1 MLRLIVLLVSCV
13 PLLSFGQGV
22 VVVELFTSQGCS
34 SCPAADRNLTEI
46 LKESEKSGANVL
58 ALSFHVDYW
67 DYIGWKDPY
76 SSKDYTDRQKMYA
89 SVMNLSS
96 IYTPQMIVN
105 GETEFVGS
113 NALIARKAIKQAL
126 QETPSVNL
134 SISKL
139 VKNGEEWEFDF
150 DIQQKKIPEGYL
162 QVALVDRNVENFVPR
177 GENTGKQLHHDNVVR
192 AFTMVE
198 MKKTGHIKIKA
209 PGDLSE
215 SSSLI
220 IYAQDP
226 AMKLLGATSIRLK

>member
-1 MLRLIVLLVSCV
+1 MHRFILLFVLCA
-13 PLLSFGQGV
+13 PLFSFGQGV

-34 SCPAADRNLTEI
+34 SCPAADKNLTEI

-67 DYIGWKDPY
+67 DHIGWKDPY

-96 IYTPQMIVN
+96 IYTPQMVVN
-105 GETEFVGS
+105 GKTEFVGS
-113 NALIARKAIKQAL
+113 NAKIARMAIEHAL
-126 QETPSVNL
+126 QETPAINI

-139 VKNGEEWEFDF
+139 IHNGEEWEFDY
-150 DIQQKKIPEGYL
+150 DIQQKKIPQGYL

-177 GENTGKQLHHDNVVR
+177 GENTGRHLHHDNVVR
-192 AFTMVE
+192 AFMLLE
-198 MKKTGHIKIKA
+198 MRRTGHIKIKG

-220 IYAQDP
+220 VYAQDTD
-226 AMKLLGATSIRLK
+226 MKLLGATSKRLN